1 MGKTVIKILFALS
14 VFAVPAAADS
24 ALELVGDGNVAL
36 REGNYEVAVVC
47 FNRALELEPGYPA
60 AVNGLGQVA
69 LARGRYEEALRLL
82 QPLIGEY
89 QGDPI
94 FLQNLGII
102 FKYVGDYGN
111 AVEMFRMSDKLLPD
125 NPPVLAGLAESL
137 LQRGDALEALP
148 LTRRLVDLDSAR
160 PDYHY
165 LHGMAALYN
174 GIKDEAQSAFERT
187 MELNPS
193 FAYAFEP
200 LFEIYYENDDLAPAQ
215 ELAERWCADQAGS
228 GSAWRAVGIV
238 SVRQGDFPTALE
250 ATRAMLERGRLDN
263 NLVQIV
269 TKWLR
274 ATDRDAEA
282 HELWQR
288 VLTLDPHNVAAVA
301 ELER

>member
-1 MGKTVIKILFALS
+1 MFHSAVRCLAALL
-14 VFAVPAAADS
+14 VLCAPAVAES

-36 REGNYEVAVVC
+36 REGNYEEAVVS
-47 FNRALELEPGYPA
+47 FNRALELDPGYPA
-60 AVNGLGQVA
+60 AINGLGQVA

-82 QPLIGEY
+82 QPLMAEY

-111 AVEMFRMSDKLLPD
+111 AVEMFGMSDKLLPD

-137 LQRGDALEALP
+137 LQQGNALEALP
-148 LTRRLVDLDSAR
+148 LTRRLVDLDPAR
-160 PDYHY
+160 ADYHY
-165 LHGMAALYN
+165 LHGMASLYN
-174 GIKDEAQSAFERT
+174 KLQDEAQSAFEQT
-187 MELNPS
+187 LALNPS

-200 LFEIYYENDDLAPAQ
+200 LFEIYYEKDELAPAQ
-215 ELAERWCADQAGS
+215 ELAERWCADQTGN

-238 SVRQGDFPTALE
+238 AVRQGDFPTALE
-250 ATRAMLERGRLDN
+250 ATRTMLERCRLDN

-274 ATDRDAEA
+274 ATDRGEEA
-282 HELWQR
+282 RELWER
-288 VLTLDPHNVAAVA
+288 VLVLDPHNIAAA
-301 ELER
+301 SELER

>member
-1 MGKTVIKILFALS
+1 MGDPAIKVLFTLLVLVAP
-14 VFAVPAAADS
+14 AVGDS

-36 REGNYEVAVVC
+36 REGNYEDAVVS

-60 AVNGLGQVA
+60 AINGLGQVA

-102 FKYVGDYGN
+102 FKYVRDYGN

-137 LQRGDALEALP
+137 LQQGDTLEALP
-148 LTRRLVDLDSAR
+148 LTRRLVDLDPAR

-165 LHGMAALYN
+165 LHGMAALFN
-174 GIKDEAQSAFERT
+174 DIKDEAQSAFERT
-187 MELNPS
+187 LELNPS

-200 LFEIYYENDDLAPAQ
+200 LFEIYYEKDELIPAQ
-215 ELAERWCADQAGS
+215 ELAGRWCADQTGS

-238 SVRQGDFPTALE
+238 SVRQGDFPAALE

-282 HELWQR
+282 RELWER
-288 VLTLDPHNVAAVA
+288 VLVLDPHNVAAVA

>member
-1 MGKTVIKILFALS
+1 MGKPAIKILFTLLLLVA
-14 VFAVPAAADS
+14 PAAADS

-36 REGNYEVAVVC
+36 REGNYEQAVVS
-47 FNRALELEPGYPA
+47 FDRALDLEPGYPA
-60 AVNGLGQVA
+60 AINGLGQVA
-69 LARGRYEEALRLL
+69 LARGQYEEALRLL
-82 QPLIGEY
+82 RPLISEY

-102 FKYVGDYGN
+102 FKYVRDYGN

-137 LQRGDALEALP
+137 LQQGNALEALP
-148 LTRRLVDLDSAR
+148 LTRRLVDLDAAR

-165 LHGMAALYN
+165 LHGMASLYN
-174 GIKDEAQSAFERT
+174 GLKDEAQSAFERT
-187 MELNPS
+187 LDLNPS

-200 LFEIYYENDDLAPAQ
+200 LFEIYYEKDDLVPAQ
-215 ELAERWCADQAGS
+215 ELAERWCADQSGS

-238 SVRQGDFPTALE
+238 AVRQGDFPAALE

-274 ATDRDAEA
+274 ATDRGAEA
-282 HELWQR
+282 RELWQR

>member
-1 MGKTVIKILFALS
+1 MGESLVKVLLALL
-14 VFAVPAAADS
+14 VVAAPAAAES

-36 REGNYEVAVVC
+36 REGNYEQAVVC

-69 LARGRYEEALRLL
+69 LARGQYEEALRLL
-82 QPLIGEY
+82 QPLTAEY
-89 QGDPI
+89 QGDPV

-137 LQRGDALEALP
+137 LQQGDALEALP
-148 LTRRLVDLDSAR
+148 LTRRLVDLDPAR

-165 LHGMAALYN
+165 LHGMASLFN
-174 GIKDEAQSAFERT
+174 DIKDEAQSAFERT
-187 MELNPS
+187 LALNPS

-200 LFEIYYENDDLAPAQ
+200 LFEIYYEDDELKPAQ
-215 ELAERWCADQAGS
+215 ELAERWCADQTGN
-228 GSAWRAVGIV
+228 GSAWRAMGIV
-238 SVRQGDFPTALE
+238 AVRQGDFPAALE
-250 ATRAMLERGRLDN
+250 ATRAMLDRGRLDN

-274 ATDRDAEA
+274 ATDRADEA
-282 HELWQR
+282 RELWQR
-288 VLTLDPHNVAAVA
+288 VLVLDPRNVAAVA